1 MCKIANSSVFS
12 CKLISRQ
19 KLMFGTVPL
28 SIGHIIYKTVQ
39 SSCFAL
45 NNSKLNAGASQK
57 RKSCSYTFKPPNYKE
72 VNNIMAYKIVL
83 CARVLF
89 FNRAPSYFFHN
100 KFSKISLTFI
110 EQGQRTRPCLYAPL
124 SMSLRNGAS
133 S

>member
-1 MCKIANSSVFS
+1 MVYKLCVRLPTDYLRVNSHQS
-12 CKLISRQ
+12 KK

-45 NNSKLNAGASQK
+45 NNSKLNAGVAQK
-57 RKSCSYTFKPPNYKE
+57 PKSCSYTFKPPNYKE

-89 FNRAPSYFFHN
+89 FSASRAFSSNRNFENISHMN
-100 KFSKISLTFI
+100 KVNVQDQL
-110 EQGQRTRPCLYAPL
+110 LAPL
-124 SMSLRNGAS
+124 SMSL
-133 S
+133 